1 MSIRAKRRRDQRNF
15 NLSEDDLKYL
25 KNLIKKSQNK
35 SEIKNIIAENMN
47 TLTLGQIADILTNKN
62 YKTEVGQLWWSKDVN
77 DFIIKED
84 ML

>member
-25 KNLIKKSQNK
+25 INKSQNK
-35 SEIKNIIAENMN
+35 REIKNIIAENMN